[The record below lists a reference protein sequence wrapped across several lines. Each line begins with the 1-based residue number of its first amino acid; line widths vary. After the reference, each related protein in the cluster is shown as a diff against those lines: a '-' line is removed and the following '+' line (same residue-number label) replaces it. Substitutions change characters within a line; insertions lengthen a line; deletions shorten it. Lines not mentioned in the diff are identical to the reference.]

1 MNFLMHFFLNFV
13 VARTV
18 FSVGWEYAPIIFIFS
33 VVLDL
38 DHIPYLLHRLNG
50 LRTFTHI
57 DVSSR
62 SRFQELYGLTALSV
76 LSSIGYFFFNHT
88 ILKVIMLCIVLH
100 YMLDFLSGHTR
111 PLYPYSK
118 DEVFISIFKTWK
130 IRLFVEVFLTFILG
144 VILWLS
150 FK

>member
-1 MNFLMHFFLNFV
+1 MNFLMHFLLNFL

-18 FSVGWEYAPIIFIFS
+18 FGVDWEYASIIFVFS
-33 VVLDL
+33 IVLDL
-38 DHIPYLLHRLNG
+38 DHIPYFFRRLDG
-50 LRTFTHI
+50 LRTFVHI

-88 ILKVIMLCIVLH
+88 VLKVILLCIILH

-118 DEVFISIFKTWK
+118 DEVFLSIFKSWK
-130 IRLFVEVFLTFILG
+130 TRIFVETFLTFILG